1 MRYSRAS
8 LSLPAALSPA
18 LPVPEVWVAEER
30 GVLLPTRG
38 HISFVGLHGQALE
51 KQVPGK
57 PMTGKGDNGQRFP
70 YIESYGPHGVQVR
83 LTDWVGRLTFT
94 TESDAGRV
102 RHPVLVYPAKL
113 HEQPQQAF
121 AALGRMVDALPELGQ
136 TLNFP
141 QALLSATDAL
151 AAPGGTGLGGTGLG
165 GTGPAA
171 PHLLELAGQAWQL
184 WQLARRR
191 PQLVQGHGQRVLND
205 GRVPDRVDW
214 DLTFEHWGRG
224 GFPSHV
230 ARDLAP
236 PLPPAATSAL
246 LDLWDALIAAAQR
259 LPQSAE
265 RTPLLTRFAWAK
277 AALPGGLHTPSA
289 PQSAARSQSAGRPH
303 PAGRGGASARTTSA
317 RLLGKLADPLA
328 REATLLTEQVRHWSQ
343 QATGVPEG
351 HTRMAE
357 LYEIWALARLTQA
370 LGASSGEFDRDSTG
384 LFSGTFRGN
393 GVTVTLNP
401 QLSFRGIGLGLQLLR
416 PDLLAVFDDGRALV
430 ADVKYRPLDRLT
442 AQQLREINDQL
453 LRYMGLSHAA
463 TGLIL
468 WPGRAESARPESVR
482 PDSVRLANSYS
493 AGRGSASGEGASG
506 DRASGEGA
514 SGEGALSSEP
524 PLGPTPSSPEQAL
537 QINLLPGERARMVRV
552 RLHPNDPHTALAV
565 QLQTLGFPSVLA

>member
-1 MRYSRAS
+1 

-30 GVLLPTRG
+30 GVFLPTRG

-70 YIESYGPHGVQVR
+70 YIESYGPYGVQVR

-141 QALLSATDAL
+141 QALLSATDELTAHR
-151 AAPGGTGLGGTGLG
+151 GLGPAV
-165 GTGPAA
+165 GPAA
-171 PHLLELAGQAWQL
+171 PHLLELAGQAWHL

-191 PQLVQGHGQRVLND
+191 PQLVQGHGQRMLND

-224 GFPSHV
+224 GFPGHV

-277 AALPGGLHTPSA
+277 AALRSGLHTPSA
-289 PQSAARSQSAGRPH
+289 APSAGRSQSAVRSH
-303 PAGRGGASARTTSA
+303 PAGRGGASVRMTSA
-317 RLLGKLADPLA
+317 RPLGKGADPLA
-328 REATLLTEQVRHWSQ
+328 RQATLLTEQVRHWSQ

-442 AQQLREINDQL
+442 AQQLRDINDQL

-468 WPGRAESARPESVR
+468 WPGRAESARPESAR
-482 PDSVRLANSYS
+482 PDSVRPPNSYS
-493 AGRGSASGEGASG
+493 AGRDSAGREGASG
-506 DRASGEGA
+506 NRASGEGA
-514 SGEGALSSEP
+514 PSSEP
-524 PLGPTPSSPEQAL
+524 PLGLAPSSPEQAL

-552 RLHPNDPHTALAV
+552 RLHPNDPHAALAV

>member
-1 MRYSRAS
+1 M
-8 LSLPAALSPA
+8 SLPAALSPTRPA
-18 LPVPEVWVAEER
+18 PEVWVAEER
-30 GVLLPTRG
+30 GVFLPTSG

-51 KQVPGK
+51 KPGAGK
-57 PMTGKGDNGQRFP
+57 PVKNDNGQRLP

-83 LTDWVGRLTFT
+83 LTDWVGRLTFV

-102 RHPVLVYPAKL
+102 QHPVLVYPAKL

-136 TLNFP
+136 ILNFP
-141 QALLSATDAL
+141 QALLSASDEL
-151 AAPGGTGLGGTGLG
+151 AAHRGS
-165 GTGPAA
+165 GPAA
-171 PHLLELAGQAWQL
+171 PHLLELAGQAWHL

-191 PQLVQGHGQRVLND
+191 PQLVQGHGQRVLDD

-224 GFPSHV
+224 GFPGHV

-246 LDLWDALIAAAQR
+246 LALWDALIAAAQR
-259 LPQSAE
+259 LPHSAE

-277 AALPGGLHTPSA
+277 AALPGGGAA
-289 PQSAARSQSAGRPH
+289 PSAGRSAPH
-303 PAGRGGASARTTSA
+303 PNRAGRGTASTAAPTTP
-317 RLLGKLADPLA
+317 LGQPADPLA
-328 REATLLTEQVRHWSQ
+328 RQATLLTEQVRQWSQ

-370 LGASSGEFDRDSTG
+370 LGASSGEFQRDSSG
-384 LFSGTFRGN
+384 LFTGTFRGN

-430 ADVKYRPLDRLT
+430 ADVKYRPLDRLM
-442 AQQLREINDQL
+442 AQQLRDINDQL

-468 WPGRAESARPESVR
+468 WPGRAEAARPASR
-482 PDSVRLANSYS
+482 PSLSGSGVGGFSALRNS
-493 AGRGSASGEGASG
+493 AEWTAEPQP
-506 DRASGEGA
+506 
-514 SGEGALSSEP
+514 EP
-524 PLGPTPSSPEQAL
+524 PPYSPEQAI
-537 QINLLPGERARMVRV
+537 QVNLLPGERARMARV
-552 RLHPNDPHTALAV
+552 RLHPNDPHGALPSH
-565 QLQTLGFPSVLA
+565 LHTLGFPEVGA